1 MKLTTK
7 VYCNDQ
13 DSYTGLISVMY
24 KDKEITLDSFSKLK
38 REKVVYS
45 DTLGKMGQKNYVKK
59 LRQEAFKE
67 ILNFIK
73 NDYIDEDYSE
83 IFYL

>member
-7 VYCNDQ
+7 VYYNEQ

-24 KDKEITLDSFSKLK
+24 KDKEIPLDSFSKLK

-45 DTLGKMGQKNYVKK
+45 DVLGKMGQKKYIKK
-59 LRQEAFKE
+59 LRQEAFRE
-67 ILNFIK
+67 ILKFIK
-73 NDYIDEDYSE
+73 NDYIDDDYSD
-83 IFYL
+83 IFYF

>member
-1 MKLTTK
+1 MKLKTK
-7 VYCNDQ
+7 VYYNDQ

-24 KDKEITLDSFSKLK
+24 RDKEITLDSFSKLK

-45 DTLGKMGQKNYVKK
+45 DILGKMGQKNYVKK

-67 ILNFIK
+67 IIKFIK